1 MSEFV
6 HKHHEVAKHHK
17 KIEEEFKEYKHKHG
31 KSYQDTKEHSK
42 RRNIY
47 RHNAR

>member
-1 MSEFV
+1 MSEFI
-6 HKHHEVAKHHK
+6 HKPHEIDKHHK
-17 KIEEEFKEYKHKHG
+17 RIEKEFKKYKLKHG
-31 KSYQDTKEHSK
+31 KSYKDVKEHSK